1 MSLENDKIEVGMRVL
16 VPIDFSDNARKALDY
31 ALTLFGDHTPEVV
44 LLNTWQIP
52 HTGVGMLVSIEDILR
67 DEAERTMEEWVAD
80 VKTATKSLFPVS
92 GKVQPGALPD
102 VVRSILRNESFDY
115 VVMGTHGADD
125 LKKKLL
131 GSNTANVVRSST
143 VPVLVV
149 PLDVEVKMPTKIAL
163 ATDFKS
169 ITKDTVRPI
178 LRLVEKFNA
187 RFELVHVESSEII
200 IDEDAPKGW
209 QEPFG
214 DQEVNLVQV
223 VSDNIVEGVDRYVN
237 EGNVSLLAAIRH
249 DYGFFEGLF
258 HKSVSRQLSMVV
270 DCPLLIIPH

>member
-1 MSLENDKIEVGMRVL
+1 MRVL

-67 DEAERTMEEWVAD
+67 EEAERTMEEWVAD
-80 VKTATKSLFPVS
+80 FSTATKNLFPIS

-102 VVRSILRNESFDY
+102 VVRSILRTESFDY

-125 LKKKLL
+125 VKKKLL

-149 PLDVEVKMPTKIAL
+149 PLDVELTVPSKIAL
-163 ATDFKS
+163 ATDFKDATAEL
-169 ITKDTVRPI
+169 IAPVI
-178 LRLVEKFNA
+178 RLAQKFNA
-187 RFELVHVESSEII
+187 RLEVVHVESSKEAIQ
-200 IDEDAPKGW
+200 EEAPQGW
-209 QEPFG
+209 KLPFG
-214 DQEVNLVQV
+214 NQEVHLVHV
-223 VSDNIVEGVDRYVN
+223 VNDSIVDGVDHYVN
-237 EGNVSLLAAIRH
+237 TNKVNLLAAIRH

-258 HKSVSRQLSMVV
+258 HKSVSRKLSMVV